1 MATNPFDKVAALRDK
16 IDATQRKEI
25 QGFYKEWAKQLEERA
40 KYYDRKYT
48 SSAPVS
54 ARYYREL
61 KKQIEE
67 GGNLVA
73 SQTKSKILNN
83 MLVVSDSMVKT
94 NNEWLKSLGFTGGNL
109 DASFSYVPTSVVNS
123 LITGQVYGKPG
134 SWSLSKAIW
143 SANQNIQ
150 KQAYEIVAQGIATQM
165 PIAEI
170 AKSLSAF
177 VDPSKRLEWNGPNG
191 VKIYG
196 KSVDYASQR
205 LARTLVQHTY
215 QQSFVKMTKDN
226 PFIEEYVWIA
236 NGPRVCPVCADRDG
250 AHFKK
255 NKLPLDHP
263 NGMCTIEPEITK
275 DLEKKLAD
283 WVNAEDGTYPEIDKF
298 AKQFGYKATSSSG
311 VKNVATK
318 TVTKAKQTVSKGVSK
333 FDPSKALERD
343 VNIKDYIDKVG
354 YKGLSKEK
362 KLLVNSDLE
371 GFAAKLGVTPNEAKK
386 IMDAS
391 LYDVFENAEY
401 SLRINQKSL
410 IQSLE
415 DGRFKNM
422 FEVGHSGGEFD
433 YNHREKVEKL
443 MFRVPKSGVDDA
455 DRPIYGLF
463 LPKYDKA
470 SEEIREIYNY
480 GPGSWYGDGVT
491 VVFKKDKM
499 WNQTTA
505 TIGDSL
511 DNNSVVGATQIS
523 KGEYTGGANVN
534 KRFKNEFYDIMA
546 KDNFAD
552 NKNLTDLVNGLD
564 NFSEYIEWQA
574 HGEYSHS
581 IENIEKIYLSGGGFK
596 NTNEAKKTYKE
607 LIKVL
612 ENKQIPYEIVM

>member
-40 KYYDRKYT
+40 KYYDRKDT

-94 NNEWLKSLGFTGGNL
+94 NNEWLKSLGFTGGSL

-236 NGPRVCPVCADRDG
+236 NGPRVCPICADRDG

-318 TVTKAKQTVSKGVSK
+318 TVTKAVNHKDWVDKYLNPDFDTLNFSSRQWIATLSSNERKAVKYYTGKGYKQMNPYLRGLTSKTTDAAK
-333 FDPSKALERD
+333 RHIDNLDKALGGARLPQETFVARGSD
-343 VNIKDYIDKVG
+343 YNMLEALGIDLNEANKANIIGSVVEDKG
-354 YKGLSKEK
+354 FTSTG
-362 KLLVNSDLE
+362 VNSRFYRDFEYYIRLPE
-371 GFAAKLGVTPNEAKK
+371 NSQAMFVAPVSEHPNEAEVLINRGAKFVVEDVIYEK
-386 IMDAS
+386 N
-391 LYDVFENAEY
+391 LYDVA
-401 SLRINQKSL
+401 
-410 IQSLE
+410 
-415 DGRFKNM
+415 
-422 FEVGHSGGEFD
+422 
-433 YNHREKVEKL
+433 
-443 MFRVPKSGVDDA
+443 
-455 DRPIYGLF
+455 
-463 LPKYDKA
+463 
-470 SEEIREIYNY
+470 
-480 GPGSWYGDGVT
+480 
-491 VVFKKDKM
+491 
-499 WNQTTA
+499 
-505 TIGDSL
+505 
-511 DNNSVVGATQIS
+511 
-523 KGEYTGGANVN
+523 
-534 KRFKNEFYDIMA
+534 
-546 KDNFAD
+546 
-552 NKNLTDLVNGLD
+552 
-564 NFSEYIEWQA
+564 
-574 HGEYSHS
+574 
-581 IENIEKIYLSGGGFK
+581 
-596 NTNEAKKTYKE
+596 
-607 LIKVL
+607 
-612 ENKQIPYEIVM
+612 